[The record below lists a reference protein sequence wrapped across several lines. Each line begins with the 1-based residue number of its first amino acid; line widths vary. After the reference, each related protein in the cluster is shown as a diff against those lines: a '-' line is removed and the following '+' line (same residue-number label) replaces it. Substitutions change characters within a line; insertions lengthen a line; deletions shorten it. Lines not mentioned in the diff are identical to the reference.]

1 MFIIHRAIFSFI
13 PLGVPW
19 GSNLDPCCKS
29 EILTSARKICIKVV
43 CVFFAHQTFPIF
55 SPLVV
60 LWGPNLDPC
69 GKSVVLTGV
78 FKIYI
83 KVVYD
88 VVAI

>member
-1 MFIIHRAIFSFI
+1 MFFCPLDVFYFHTFGC
-13 PLGVPW
+13 PLGSQL
-19 GSNLDPCCKS
+19 GSLRQKCDPDRCTQSSHKS
-29 EILTSARKICIKVV
+29 RLCFVT
-43 CVFFAHQTFPIF
+43 HQTFPIF
-55 SPLVV
+55 IPLVV
-60 LWGPNLDPC
+60 LWGPSLDPC

>member
-1 MFIIHRAIFSFI
+1 MFFIHRTIFIFI

-69 GKSVVLTGV
+69 GKSVVLTSV